1 MMKRK
6 KLRLHIGYW
15 GLKEPP
21 CYLHGAQFIVS
32 LLAPDVRRGG
42 TQTVGQVIR
51 EIFNRSDELISIR
64 TL

>member
-1 MMKRK
+1 M
-6 KLRLHIGYW
+6 
-15 GLKEPP
+15 
-21 CYLHGAQFIVS
+21 HGAQFIVS